1 MFSIVVPTFNNLE
14 YLKLLIS
21 SIKKNSKFQHEII
34 LHINEGTDGTI
45 DYAKSN
51 NMKYTYTEKNVGLCT
66 AVNLAAAKSSSEYIL
81 YSHDD
86 MYFCPG

>member
-1 MFSIVVPTFNNLE
+1 MFSIVVPTFNNIQ

-45 DYAKSN
+45 EYAKKN
-51 NMKYTYTEKNVGLCT
+51 NIIHTYST
-66 AVNLAAAKSSSEYIL
+66 
-81 YSHDD
+81 
-86 MYFCPG
+86 